1 MAFAIFHG
9 IQFFLARINLIM
21 EKNIP
26 LHLQE
31 VIFGSKNPK
40 ISNQISK
47 LVKIGAIRKIAPRI
61 YSPNMYEPI
70 IKRNLFKILG
80 NLYPGTLLSL
90 EVGVPCNVSTNKH
103 YV

>member
-1 MAFAIFHG
+1 MAFAL
-9 IQFFLARINLIM
+9 FLARINLIM
-21 EKNIP
+21 ENNLP

-31 VIFGSKNPK
+31 VIFGSKDPK

-61 YSPNMYEPI
+61 YSPNMNEPVEAI

-90 EVGVPCNVSTNKH
+90 GVGVTLNISTNK
-103 YV
+103 Y

>member
-1 MAFAIFHG
+1 
-9 IQFFLARINLIM
+9 M
-21 EKNIP
+21 EKNLP

-31 VIFGSKNPK
+31 VIFGSKDPK

-61 YSPNMYEPI
+61 YSPNMNEPI

>member
-1 MAFAIFHG
+1 MAFAL
-9 IQFFLARINLIM
+9 FLARINLIM
-21 EKNIP
+21 EKNIL

-61 YSPNMYEPI
+61 YSPNMNEPVEPI
-70 IKRNLFKILG
+70 IKRNLFIQDSG
-80 NLYPGTLLSL
+80 EFIPWDIA
-90 EVGVPCNVSTNKH
+90 
-103 YV
+103 